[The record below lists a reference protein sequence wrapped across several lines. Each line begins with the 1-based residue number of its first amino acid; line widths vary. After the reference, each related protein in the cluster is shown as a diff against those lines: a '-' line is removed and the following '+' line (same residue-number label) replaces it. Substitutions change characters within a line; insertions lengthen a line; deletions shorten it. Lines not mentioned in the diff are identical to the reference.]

1 MPPRRFGRGWRD
13 RAHAVVCRGRAWPSA
28 LSLRFR
34 EDAVEYPAVGEE
46 ALLRRLPA
54 AKILVDAHQLQLG
67 KLRGLFRPR
76 RGIVGAV
83 MIPPEDVLRTG
94 RRALF
99 EIGLGHTAR
108 AVPRRIA
115 LAPRNSLLATKPHRT
130 G

>member
-54 AKILVDAHQLQLG
+54 AKILVDGHQLQLG
-67 KLRGLFRPR
+67 KLRGIFRRR
-76 RGIVGAV
+76 RGLVGAV
-83 MIPPEDVLRTG
+83 MIPTADVLRLG
-94 RRALF
+94 RVEIF
-99 EIGLGHTAR
+99 EIR
-108 AVPRRIA
+108 SEERRVGKESVSTCRSRWSPA
-115 LAPRNSLLATKPHRT
+115 QSKKNK
-130 G
+130 

>member
-54 AKILVDAHQLQLG
+54 AKILVDGHQLQLG
-67 KLRGLFRPR
+67 KLRGIFRRR

-83 MIPPEDVLRTG
+83 MIPPDDVLRLG
-94 RRALF
+94 RVEIF
-99 EIGLGHTAR
+99 EIDRKSTRL
-108 AVPRRIA
+108 
-115 LAPRNSLLATKPHRT
+115 NSSH
-130 G
+130 

>member
-54 AKILVDAHQLQLG
+54 AKILVDGHQLQLG
-67 KLRGLFRPR
+67 KLRGIFRRR

-83 MIPPEDVLRTG
+83 RSE
-94 RRALF
+94 
-99 EIGLGHTAR
+99 EHTSELQSLMR
-108 AVPRRIA
+108 SSYAVFCLNKKNIQRKTT
-115 LAPRNSLLATKPHRT
+115 STKVKKD
-130 G
+130 